1 MTASFVM
8 RFFYIY
14 TVVQLLKLFIQ
25 AGLWLFC
32 HEIHLKN
39 KQLFKTKGPLLII
52 ANHPNSF
59 LDALIIGS
67 YYQRRV
73 YFLARGDAF
82 KKPIH
87 RFILESLN
95 MIPVY
100 RLREGKEFLHLN
112 DYAFNKSIDLLSKGY
127 AVLIFIEGICINS
140 HELQPFKKGTARI
153 LEGVQKLNVNL
164 KIHIAGIAFNQL
176 RGIGKKINLIISEMS
191 NIPNILNSK
200 DRVVFN
206 QTVFEQ
212 LKENIIIPTT
222 PTRVNKNNIFYS
234 LHLPYYN
241 IIKKWVD
248 RKTKYTVFF
257 DSVLF
262 SVLLFTYPLFLILV
276 YLILKLFHIPTTI
289 VLVILIMFPIIGKKV
304 LE

>member
-1 MTASFVM
+1 
-8 RFFYIY
+8 
-14 TVVQLLKLFIQ
+14 VVQLLKILIQ

-32 HEIHLKN
+32 NKIHLKN
-39 KQLFKTKGPLLII
+39 KQLFKTSGPLLII

-67 YYQRRV
+67 YYKRRV

-112 DYAFNKSIDLLSKGY
+112 DYAFSRSIELLSKGY
-127 AVLIFIEGICINS
+127 AELIFIEGICINS
-140 HELQPFKKGTARI
+140 NELQPFKKGTARI
-153 LEGVQKLNVNL
+153 LEGIQKLNVHP
-164 KIHIAGIAFNQL
+164 KIHLAGIAFNQF
-176 RGIGKKINLIISEMS
+176 RGIGKIVNLVVSE
-191 NIPNILNSK
+191 ITTVPLIQNSR

-206 QTVFEQ
+206 QIVFDQ
-212 LKENIIIPTT
+212 LKENIIIPTI
-222 PTRVNKNNIFYS
+222 PTKFNKNHLFYKI
-234 LHLPYYN
+234 HHPFYN
-241 IIKKWVD
+241 QVKKFVAE
-248 RKTKYTVFF
+248 KTKNTVFY

-262 SVLLFTYPLFLILV
+262 SVLLFTYPLFLFILF
-276 YLILKLFHIPTTI
+276 LLLKLFQFPTTI
-289 VLVILIMFPIIGKKV
+289 ILTILVAVPIWAKRV
-304 LE
+304 QE

>member
-14 TVVQLLKLFIQ
+14 TVVQFLKILIQ

-32 HEIHLKN
+32 NKIHLKN
-39 KQLFKTKGPLLII
+39 KQLFTTKGPLLII

-67 YYQRRV
+67 YYKRRV

-112 DYAFNKSIDLLSKGY
+112 DYAFNKSIDLLQKGY

-140 HELQPFKKGTARI
+140 NELQPFKKGTARI
-153 LEGVQKLNVNL
+153 LEGIQKLNVHP
-164 KIHIAGIAFNQL
+164 KIHIAGIAFNQF
-176 RGIGKKINLIISEMS
+176 RGIGKIVNLVITEMNHIPLIQNSRDRIIF
-191 NIPNILNSK
+191 NQLAFDQLKQNIL
-200 DRVVFN
+200 
-206 QTVFEQ
+206 
-212 LKENIIIPTT
+212 IPTI
-222 PTRVNKNNIFYS
+222 PTKFNTNHFLYKI
-234 LHLPYYN
+234 HQPYYN
-241 IIKKWVD
+241 LIKKIAD
-248 RKTKYTVFF
+248 NKTKNTVFY

-262 SVLLFTYPLFLILV
+262 TILLFTYPLFIISLFF
-276 YLILKLFHIPTTI
+276 ILKLFQIPTTI
-289 VLVILIMFPIIGKKV
+289 ILIILVAIPFMGKRV
-304 LE
+304 QE

>member
-59 LDALIIGS
+59 LDALVIGS

-176 RGIGKKINLIISEMS
+176 RGIGKNINLIISEMS
-191 NIPNILNSK
+191 NIPTILNSK

-206 QTVFEQ
+206 QIVFEQ

-222 PTRVNKNNIFYS
+222 PTWVNKNNIFYS

-262 SVLLFTYPLFLILV
+262 SVLLFTYPLFLIFVFLN
-276 YLILKLFHIPTTI
+276 LKLFHIPTSI
-289 VLVILIMFPIIGKKV
+289 ILVILIMFPIIGKKV

>member
-200 DRVVFN
+200 ERVVFN
-206 QTVFEQ
+206 QIVFEQ

-289 VLVILIMFPIIGKKV
+289 VLVILIMFPIVGKKV

>member
-1 MTASFVM
+1 M

-14 TVVQLLKLFIQ
+14 RVVQLLKILIQ

-32 HEIHLKN
+32 HKIHLKN
-39 KQLFKTKGPLLII
+39 KQLFTTRGSLLII

-67 YYQRRV
+67 YYKRRV

-87 RFILESLN
+87 RFFLESLN

-112 DYAFNKSIDLLSKGY
+112 DYAFTKSIELLNKGY

-140 HELQPFKKGTARI
+140 NELQPFKKGTARI
-153 LEGVQKLNVNL
+153 LEGIQKLNTYP
-164 KIHIAGIAFNQL
+164 KIHIAGIAFNQF
-176 RGIGKKINLIISEMS
+176 RGIGKIVNLVVTEMTTIPKIENSRDRVLFNKLVFDQLKQNILIHTIPTKFNTNHFLYRIHLPFYNLIKTFVAE
-191 NIPNILNSK
+191 
-200 DRVVFN
+200 
-206 QTVFEQ
+206 
-212 LKENIIIPTT
+212 
-222 PTRVNKNNIFYS
+222 
-234 LHLPYYN
+234 
-241 IIKKWVD
+241 
-248 RKTKYTVFF
+248 KTKDTVFF

-262 SVLLFTYPLFLILV
+262 TVLLFTYPLFIIFLFF
-276 YLILKLFHIPTTI
+276 ILKLFQIPTTI
-289 VLVILIMFPIIGKKV
+289 ILVILVAIPIMGKRV
-304 LE
+304 QE

>member
-14 TVVQLLKLFIQ
+14 RVVQLLKILIR

-32 HEIHLKN
+32 HKIHLKN
-39 KQLFKTKGPLLII
+39 KQLFTTKGPLLII

-67 YYQRRV
+67 YYKRRL

-87 RFILESLN
+87 RFLLESLN

-112 DYAFNKSIDLLSKGY
+112 EYAFNKSIDLLSKGF

-140 HELQPFKKGTARI
+140 NELQPFKKGTARI
-153 LEGVQKLNVNL
+153 LEGIQKLNVHPR
-164 KIHIAGIAFNQL
+164 IHIAGIAFNQF
-176 RGIGKKINLIISEMS
+176 RGIGKIVNLVISEMT
-191 NIPNILNSK
+191 NIPTIQNSK

-206 QTVFEQ
+206 KIVFDQ
-212 LKENIIIPTT
+212 LKQNILIPTT
-222 PTRVNKNNIFYS
+222 PTKFNTNHFLYRIHQS
-234 LHLPYYN
+234 YYN
-241 IIKKWVD
+241 FIKKIVAE
-248 RKTKYTVFF
+248 KTKDTVFF

-262 SVLLFTYPLFLILV
+262 TVLLFTYPLFIIL
-276 YLILKLFHIPTTI
+276 LFFILKLFQIPTTI
-289 VLVILIMFPIIGKKV
+289 IFVILVSLPIMGKRV
-304 LE
+304 QE

>member
-14 TVVQLLKLFIQ
+14 RVVQLLKILVQ
-25 AGLWLFC
+25 SGLWLFC
-32 HEIHLKN
+32 HKIHLKN

-67 YYQRRV
+67 YYNRRV

-82 KKPIH
+82 KKPIY
-87 RFILESLN
+87 RFFLESLN

-100 RLREGKEFLHLN
+100 RLREGKAFLHLN

-127 AVLIFIEGICINS
+127 AVLIFIEGTCINS

-153 LEGVQKLNVNL
+153 LEGIQKLNIHPR
-164 KIHIAGIAFNQL
+164 IHIAGIAFNQL
-176 RGIGKKINLIISEMS
+176 KGIGKTINLIVSEMTTVPLIQKS
-191 NIPNILNSK
+191 R
-200 DRVVFN
+200 DRVLFN
-206 QTVFEQ
+206 QIVFKQ
-212 LKENIIIPTT
+212 LKENILVPTILT
-222 PTRVNKNNIFYS
+222 KFNTNNFFYKIHQP
-234 LHLPYYN
+234 LYN
-241 IIKKWVD
+241 CIKSFVAE
-248 RKTKYTVFF
+248 KTKGSVFF

-262 SVLLFTYPLFLILV
+262 AILLFAYPLLLLFLYI
-276 YLILKLFHIPTTI
+276 ILKLLSIPTTVI
-289 VLVILIMFPIIGKKV
+289 FVILVVLPIMAKRV
-304 LE
+304 QE